1 MATILV
7 IDDNHLMRQ
16 MLNARLSRADFTVI
30 EAEDGESG
38 VKMATEQKPN
48 IILCDLMMP
57 DINGYAVLKRL
68 KANPETAKIPFLI
81 MTAAYTPLTRQEGL
95 LEGADEVI
103 QKPTP
108 FEQLLVTLN
117 GYLEPK
123 A

>member
-16 MLNARLSRADFTVI
+16 MLNARLSRANFTI
-30 EAEDGESG
+30 LEGEDGESG
-38 VKMATEQKPN
+38 LKMALEHHPD

-57 DINGYAVLKRL
+57 DINGYEVLKRL
-68 KANPETAKIPFLI
+68 RANPDTAKIPFLV

-108 FEQLLVTLN
+108 FEQLLVTIN
-117 GYLEPK
+117 NHLEK
-123 A
+123 NK